1 MSKHKPIRSLP
12 MNEQLAIHELAREI
26 MAQTDGILTM
36 LEAIKRARVELKL

>member
-1 MSKHKPIRSLP
+1 MSKHKPIQSLP
-12 MNEQLAIHELAREI
+12 ITDQLAIRELAREI